1 MQLVYKFS
9 IRCDIETRR
18 KLLEWCKASKNLY
31 NQALHTYKRE
41 LKEHQVYLSYFDL
54 DKAMKNTTNLEGEIN
69 YKLLKA
75 QVAQQC
81 LRGLS
86 ANTTSYF
93 NAIKEWKQRP
103 DKFNGMPKLPNYI
116 KNKTR
121 QLVFTNQACTIKDG
135 KIFFERNVSIKIP
148 QYEKYKEEFSHFNQ
162 VRVIPRYDGEVLEC
176 EIVYTTNE
184 TNENV
189 DSSRFA
195 SIDLGVDNLA
205 TMVTDYSNPIIYNG
219 KIIKSINQF
228 WNKQCAKLKSEIKKS
243 QNRNTS
249 KKLTKLNS
257 KRNTRIND
265 IFHKVSRDIINQLLE
280 SGTGNLVV
288 GYNKGWKDSID
299 LSKKVNQTFVQIPF
313 AKLISFLEYKCRK
326 VGINFILNE
335 EAYTSKCDGLAL
347 EKICKHDEYAG
358 KRVKRG
364 LFQSSTHKLINADV
378 NGAFNIMRKVVDDS
392 YASKIINSGFL
403 FNPSEVNI
411 FEKRTYSKIIQ
422 VA

>member
-1 MQLVYKFS
+1 MQLVYKFN

-18 KLLEWCKASKNLY
+18 KLLEWCKVSKNLY
-31 NQALHTYKRE
+31 NQALFTYKRE

-54 DKAMKNTTNLEGEIN
+54 DKAMKITTNLEGEIN

-86 ANTTSYF
+86 ANTSSYF

-103 DKFNGMPKLPNYI
+103 DKFNGMPKLPNYV
-116 KNKTR
+116 KSKTR

-135 KIFFERNVSIKIP
+135 KIFFERNASIKIP
-148 QYEKYKEEFSHFNQ
+148 QYEKYAESFKAFNQ
-162 VRVIPRYDGEVLEC
+162 VRVLPKYDGEVLEC

-184 TNENV
+184 TNSEV
-189 DSSRFA
+189 DSMRFA

-219 KIIKSINQF
+219 KAVKSINQF
-228 WNKQCAKLKSEIKKS
+228 WNKQTANLKSEIKKS
-243 QNRNTS
+243 QNKGTS
-249 KKLTKLNS
+249 KKLTKLNN
-257 KRNTRIND
+257 KRNARIND
-265 IFHKVSRDIINQLLE
+265 IFHKVSRDIVNNLLANNV
-280 SGTGNLVV
+280 GNLVV
-288 GYNKGWKDSID
+288 GYNKGWKDSIE
-299 LSKKVNQTFVQIPF
+299 LGNKNNQTFVQIPF
-313 AKLISFLEYKCRK
+313 ARLISFLEYKCRK

-335 EAYTSKCDGLAL
+335 EAYTSKCDSLAL

-358 KRVKRG
+358 KRIKRG
-364 LFQSSTHKLINADV
+364 LFQSSTNKLINADV

-392 YASKIINSGFL
+392 YANKIVNSGLL
-403 FNPSEVNI
+403 FNPSKVKI